1 MRRTREDWGGLERTK
16 EDWGSLEWGGSGA
29 EPVQRGEVKGSS
41 LSLLSLSQ
49 CLQHSRE
56 CDANAS

>member
-41 LSLLSLSQ
+41 LS